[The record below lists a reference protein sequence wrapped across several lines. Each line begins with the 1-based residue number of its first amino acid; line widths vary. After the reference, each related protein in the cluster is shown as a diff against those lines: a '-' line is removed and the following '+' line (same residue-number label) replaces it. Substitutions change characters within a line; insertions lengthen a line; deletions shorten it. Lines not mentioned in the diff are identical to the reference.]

1 MRRRGEITDAD
12 WDLLASISLPVAT
25 NSAEAEAKFAE
36 IAARLD
42 EGMNR
47 ADRVGELERL
57 RGHERLE
64 YWLAMRVEAD
74 LAQTRWD
81 LLQLYWEQT
90 RHPASAGELAES
102 VRLSVSTRQERLAHV
117 GEYLEALADPE
128 SRTMLDPLRQ
138 ISRFRLK
145 NQHQVPADDLDVAAR
160 KRAP

>member
-1 MRRRGEITDAD
+1 
-12 WDLLASISLPVAT
+12 
-25 NSAEAEAKFAE
+25 
-36 IAARLD
+36 
-42 EGMNR
+42 MNR